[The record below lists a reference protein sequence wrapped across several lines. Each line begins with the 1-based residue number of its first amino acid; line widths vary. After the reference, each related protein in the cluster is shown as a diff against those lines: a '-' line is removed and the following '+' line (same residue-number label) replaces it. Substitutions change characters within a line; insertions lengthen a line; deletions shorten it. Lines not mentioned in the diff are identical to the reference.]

1 MASRKPNRHKPVTQC
16 KVRFQPLHA
25 GEAAETVR
33 ATPIA
38 RGRLR
43 IDGIPL
49 VARGVSFHD
58 LVQASPGADS
68 PMIHDF
74 SRVIQK
80 SGHKTIH
87 VNVTGMRDKAT
98 RLPASLSSL
107 GELGCTHDT
116 RDQRLY
122 ALNVPPTVAMEAVA
136 AILEGC
142 QVAWT
147 QVG

>member
-1 MASRKPNRHKPVTQC
+1 MASRKPNRHKPANEC
-16 KVRFQPLHA
+16 KVRFQPLRP

-58 LVQASPGADS
+58 LVQASPGGDS
-68 PMIHDF
+68 PMVHDF
-74 SRVIQK
+74 ARVIQK

-87 VNVTGMRDKAT
+87 FTAAGLRDKAT
-98 RLPASLSSL
+98 RLPRLLAAL
-107 GELGCTHDT
+107 GELGCAHDT
-116 RDQRLY
+116 RDQRLHGV
-122 ALNVPPTVAMEAVA
+122 NVPPTADMKAIA
-136 AILEGC
+136 AIFEEC
-142 QVAWT
+142 QLAWT
-147 QVG
+147 EVG